1 MASGWARE
9 GAVQEQIE
17 STIKDGVERAR
28 SEMNHAAE
36 SLTHCE
42 WCDNKIP
49 EPRRQAIK
57 GVRFCIKCQEEYEK
71 EKQAAAGMNRRGSKD
86 SQLR

>member
-1 MASGWARE
+1 MATGWAKE

-17 STIKDGVERAR
+17 STINDAVEKAR
-28 SEMNHAAE
+28 NEMNLADE

-42 WCDNKIP
+42 WCDAKIP
-49 EPRRQAIK
+49 EARRNAVK
-57 GVRFCIKCQEEYEK
+57 GVRFCIECQQELEK
-71 EKQAAAGMNRRGSKD
+71 EKQASSSYNRRGSKD